1 MTEEKVSLLAEE
13 FSDTEQ
19 SEAKLNKSS
28 HAVKIKVI
36 GALTAVLLL
45 GVVLSLVLFFAVKT
59 TTSNRLVD
67 VTLEEG
73 ETLTYRVDQDIEIQV
88 GEIQK
93 GMFVAT
99 I

>member
-1 MTEEKVSLLAEE
+1 MTEENASETKNGLSG
-13 FSDTEQ
+13 TER
-19 SEAKLNKSS
+19 SNAKLNESFHK
-28 HAVKIKVI
+28 VKLKVI
-36 GALTAVLLL
+36 SVLTAVLLL

-59 TTSNRLVD
+59 RTSNRLAE
-67 VTLEEG
+67 VTLEKG

-99 I
+99 T